1 MTFLHLLFLKPL
13 NMRIIQVIFFIK
25 NILVFS
31 DCRKDNITAHI
42 NIHLSVIS
50 FLLCI
55 SVKISGPSWAELTNG
70 PVSYFIYEEPPGALS
85 PTCPGVD
92 PLVSMCERLFGK
104 SGSFRGEGWFPWDAL
119 AKWGIT
125 YRCQCWAAIYPH
137 THRFRIWKPIYDEK
151 THASEKC
158 CNLHDTGTFLRRFSH
173 APNCFI
179 TNLTEI
185 PFKIQHFL
193 FRTDQLHSINPVT
206 SPDRKC
212 WLFIAYNDAYAS
224 IF

>member
-1 MTFLHLLFLKPL
+1 MLLLLWLIHSCECRCNICLFYFINILYIYLYDIFTF
-13 NMRIIQVIFFIK
+13 IIFKTIKYENYTSIFFLIK
-25 NILVFS
+25 NILFFS
-31 DCRKDNITAHI
+31 DGRKDNIAAHI

-70 PVSYFIYEEPPGALS
+70 PVSYFMYEEPPGALS

-179 TNLTEI
+179 ENLTEI
-185 PFKIQHFL
+185 P
-193 FRTDQLHSINPVT
+193 
-206 SPDRKC
+206 
-212 WLFIAYNDAYAS
+212 
-224 IF
+224 